1 MVRQTSIDAYNTIKK
16 NGLLKKRKWQIYS
29 VLYDIGPATG
39 GEVFEEMKKRYS
51 TTIPTNSNT
60 TTRLGELRND
70 GTVMEL
76 GKKVC
81 SISNQNV
88 TLWDV
93 TDGLP
98 IKSEKKKTKDQ
109 IIKELK
115 EEIVQLNAKIEELEW
130 K

>member
-1 MVRQTSIDAYNTIKK
+1 MVRQTSIDAYNTIKA

-39 GEVFEEMKKRYS
+39 GEVFKEMKERYS

-60 TTRLGELRND
+60 TTRLGELRDN

-76 GKKVC
+76 GNRVC
-81 SISNQNV
+81 SVSNQAV

-98 IKSEKKKTKDQ
+98 KKLGKKKTKDQ
-109 IIKELK
+109 IIKELQA
-115 EEIVQLNAKIEELEW
+115 EIVELKAKIEDLEW